1 MHGHKIIFFVVCG
14 CFLSTTPYFADAEA
28 MLAEAMLDEGDFSTR
43 QPAATHINAAVNT
56 AVSLTEPVNTTG
68 NGHSIPPPKPVET
81 VTERPLRQ
89 HTTVLPLKYL
99 SYQEESRPVKKI
111 GHEDGMNHPLT
122 QKYIKYYTQKAQLTW
137 LAATLKAGEPY
148 MAFIRAEIEKRGLP
162 EYLLYLPVIESGF
175 LPSAL
180 SKSGAVGLWQFMK
193 NSIKP
198 YMQVTEWL
206 DERRDFYKST
216 HAALSKL
223 NENYKAFNDWH
234 LALAAY
240 NSGAGEIARTI
251 KHTGIHDYWD
261 LNEKN
266 KLKKETSVYVPKL
279 LAIWYIAENPRQFG
293 LNVHHTG
300 EIYSWSLIPVEKQVD
315 LRLLAEVSGLDPN
328 DLIKAN
334 RELLFTVTPPHKP
347 SGPAYY
353 LKVRTENAAAVQS
366 ALDNAG
372 FPLIRHYTHIITAGD
387 TLSAIALHYGV
398 SVDTLTAL
406 NPGIKPR
413 ELKLGHR
420 IIIPAHKEV
429 KFDPKINLT
438 LLTSQTKEDGGLT
451 ASTIPPSGGFRP
463 AQEIT
468 TGARSGG
475 RKTWVV
481 KKGDTLF
488 SIAQKHGIT
497 VAALATANSMTLT
510 DTLSIGREL
519 IVP

>member
-1 MHGHKIIFFVVCG
+1 MV
-14 CFLSTTPYFADAEA
+14 
-28 MLAEAMLDEGDFSTR
+28 DEGDFSAL
-43 QPAATHINAAVNT
+43 QPAAVRINAAVNT
-56 AVSLTEPVNTTG
+56 AVSLPEM
-68 NGHSIPPPKPVET
+68 SKPAGIGSLSPENAET
-81 VTERPLRQ
+81 ASERPMRQ
-89 HTTVLPLKYL
+89 HTTVLPVKYL

-111 GHEDGMNHPLT
+111 EHEDGLNHPLT
-122 QKYIKYYTQKAQLTW
+122 KKYIKYYTQKAQLKW
-137 LAATLKAGEPY
+137 LAATLKAGNPY

-162 EYLLYLPVIESGF
+162 AYLLYLPVIESGF
-175 LPSAL
+175 LPTAL
-180 SKSGAVGLWQFMK
+180 SKSGAGGLWQFMS

-198 YMQVTEWL
+198 YMQINEWL

-223 NENYKAFNDWH
+223 TENYKTFNDWH

-251 KHTGIHDYWD
+251 KHTGIHDYWE

-293 LNVHHTG
+293 LNVEHSG

-315 LRLLAEVSGLDPN
+315 LRLLAEVTGLEPD
-328 DLIKAN
+328 DLIGAN
-334 RELLFTVTPPHKP
+334 RELLFTVTPPHHHG
-347 SGPAYY
+347 GPVYY

-372 FPLIRHYTHIITAGD
+372 FPLIRHYIHIIKSGD
-387 TLSAIALHYGV
+387 TLSAIARHYGV
-398 SVDTLTAL
+398 SVNTLLAQ
-406 NPGIKPR
+406 NPGVKPL
-413 ELKLGHR
+413 ELRLGQR
-420 IIIPAHKEV
+420 IIIPAHKEI
-429 KFDPKINLT
+429 KFDPKINLAI
-438 LLTSQTKEDGGLT
+438 LNAETKEDGGLT

-463 AQEIT
+463 VPET
-468 TGARSGG
+468 NYSARSVG

-488 SIAQKHGIT
+488 SIAQTHGIT
-497 VAALATANSMTLT
+497 VDALAAANSMNLT

-519 IVP
+519 VVP